1 VNKTS
6 VEKNWPYFIF
16 FLAFALRLAY
26 LIFLKN
32 TYLFYGHPSDDVAYY
47 QNWAQMI
54 TQGKTLGNSA
64 FSGMPLFAYYLA
76 MLLKI
81 CLGHWFAVNIMNL
94 VLGSINCVLLYV
106 LAKQLFSQ
114 RCAVVT
120 ALLAATNFILIYYD
134 WLMMPV
140 TLLITLSLCILL
152 SLNNQAP
159 KSVKDWLLLGVF
171 IGLATLGDGKF
182 LIFGALLIGYL
193 GWTHRTQ
200 PIKQI
205 GRIIIPLLLGLMLI
219 LGTVTVRNRIMGGE
233 WIFITSQSG
242 LSLYVG
248 NNPQA
253 SGAFENP
260 DFIRPSHTGQDEDQR
275 IFVEKTL
282 GKKVSLSQVSHFY
295 RDLALNFITTQPWNY
310 IKLLGKKL
318 VLFVSDAEISHDIDL
333 ILQRDIKLKL
343 DSNPYPL
350 IFPLALLGIILAW
363 QKEKQ
368 GRFAILIIVGHLI
381 YCLIYFVTTRQRA
394 PILPLLILFESYAFI
409 WFIDRIQSRRI
420 KIVLPTLIAVIAFVA
435 FFPPQFIDR
444 ANFAFLNYTKT
455 GSLYDE
461 KKDYPKAQQS
471 FAAALT
477 LAPKDPNT
485 LFNLGTAYLH
495 QNQYQQAEQYLN
507 RAIKYGQFNID
518 ATFNLGYIYEQ
529 TDRTQMA
536 FLSYQEVLNHA
547 PNSLD
552 ALFRIAQLYQQQGQ
566 CRQAKP
572 YYQHIID
579 LKPLL
584 SEKVQEIFKNCP
596 SKE

>member
-1 VNKTS
+1 MNKLFS
-6 VEKNWPYFIF
+6 QKNWPYLIF
-16 FLAFALRLAY
+16 FLALALRLVY
-26 LIFLKN
+26 LVFLKN
-32 TYLFYGHPSDDVAYY
+32 TYLFYGHPSDDVMYY
-47 QNWAQMI
+47 RSWAQMI
-54 TQGKTLGNSA
+54 TQGNAFGDSA

-76 MLLKI
+76 ILFKI
-81 CLGHWFAVNIMNL
+81 CLGHWFAVNIFNII
-94 VLGSINCVLLYV
+94 LGSVNCVLLYV

-114 RCAVVT
+114 RCAVIT
-120 ALLAATNFILIYYD
+120 AILAATNFILIYYD

-152 SLNNQAP
+152 ALNSPAS
-159 KSVKDWLLLGVF
+159 KSTKDWLLIGFF
-171 IGLATLGDGKF
+171 IGLAALGDGKF
-182 LIFGALLIGYL
+182 LIFAALLIGYL

-200 PIKQI
+200 SFKQI
-205 GRIIIPLLLGLMLI
+205 GRVIIPLLLGLLII
-219 LGTVTVRNRIMGGE
+219 LGTVTVRNRIVGGE

-282 GKKVSLSQVSHFY
+282 GQKVSLSQVSHFY

-310 IKLLGKKL
+310 AQLLGKKL
-318 VLFVSDAEISHDIDL
+318 ILFARDAEMSHDIDL
-333 ILQRDIKLKL
+333 ILQRDIKLKI
-343 DSNPYPL
+343 DWNPYPL
-350 IFPLALLGIILAW
+350 IFPLALFGIFIVW
-363 QKEKQ
+363 QKQKQ

-394 PILPLLILFESYAFI
+394 PILPLLILFEAYAFV
-409 WFIDRIQSRRI
+409 WLSDHIQARRI
-420 KIVLPTLIAVIAFVA
+420 KIVLPTLMAITAFIAVV
-435 FFPPQFIDR
+435 PPQFIDG
-444 ANFAFLNYTKT
+444 ANFTFLNYTKI

-461 KKDYPKAQQS
+461 KKDYPKAQQA

-477 LAPKDPNT
+477 LAPEDPNT

-495 QNQYQQAEQYLN
+495 QSQYQQAEQYLN
-507 RAIKYGQFNID
+507 RAIEYGQFNID

-529 TDRTQMA
+529 THRTQMA
-536 FLSYQEVLNHA
+536 FEAYQEVLKHA
-547 PNSLD
+547 PHSLD

-566 CRQAKP
+566 CYQAQP
-572 YYQHIID
+572 YYQKIID
-579 LKPLL
+579 LKPQL
-584 SEKVQEIFKNCP
+584 SQEVQKTFKNCQ
-596 SKE
+596 SKK

>member
-1 VNKTS
+1 MNKIS
-6 VEKNWPYFIF
+6 AEKNWPYLIF
-16 FLAFALRLAY
+16 FFALALRLVY

-54 TQGKTLGNSA
+54 TQGKALGDGA

-76 MLLKI
+76 MLFKL
-81 CLGHWFAVNIMNL
+81 CLGNWLAVNIVNL
-94 VLGSINCVLLYV
+94 VLGSINCVLLYA

-114 RCAVVT
+114 RCAVIT

-140 TLLITLSLCILL
+140 TLLITISLCILL
-152 SLNNQAP
+152 ALNSPAT
-159 KSVKDWLLLGVF
+159 KSAKDWLLIGIF

-193 GWTHRTQ
+193 GWTHRKRSV
-200 PIKQI
+200 KQI
-205 GRIIIPLLLGLMLI
+205 GRIMFPLLIGLMLI
-219 LGTVTVRNRIMGGE
+219 LGTVTVRNRIVGGE

-295 RDLALNFITTQPWNY
+295 RELALNFITTQPWNY
-310 IKLLGKKL
+310 VKLLGKKV

-333 ILQRDIKLKL
+333 ILQRDIKFKL
-343 DSNPYPL
+343 DWNPYSL
-350 IFPLALLGIILAW
+350 IFPLALLGMIIAW
-363 QKEKQ
+363 QKQKQ
-368 GRFAILIIVGHLI
+368 GRFAILIIAGHLI

-394 PILPLLILFESYAFI
+394 PILPLLILFEAYAFI
-409 WFIDRIQSRRI
+409 WLSDHIQSRRM
-420 KIVLPTLIAVIAFVA
+420 KIVLPTLIAIITFIA
-435 FFPPQFIDR
+435 FFPPLFIDP
-444 ANFAFLNYTKT
+444 ANFSFLNHTKI
-455 GSLYDE
+455 GSLYDK
-461 KKDYPKAQQS
+461 KKDYPKAQQA

-495 QNQYQQAEQYLN
+495 QNQYQQAEQYFN

-529 TDRTQMA
+529 TVRTQIA
-536 FLSYQEVLNHA
+536 FLAYQEVLNHA
-547 PNSLD
+547 PESLD
-552 ALFRIAQLYQQQGQ
+552 ALFRIAQLHQQQNQ

-572 YYQHIID
+572 YYQKIID

-584 SEKVQEIFKNCP
+584 SEEVQKIFKNCQ